1 MTTSIKHQSAV
12 VSTLAQPD
20 SPANFANS
28 ADSVGPSVVASRRQL
43 VTGSAAMAGMAA
55 LGSLGF
61 PAIIHAQSD
70 KVKIGHLTPR
80 TGFLGMLGEYSVM
93 AVTLA
98 VEEANK
104 AGGVMG
110 RQIELI
116 AEDSVNP
123 ATASSRAQRLCE
135 RENVLALV
143 GEISSASAL
152 VIAQVA
158 ERNKRIFVN
167 AGANSDEL
175 RGKSCN
181 KYMFH
186 VEVANTTNVKA
197 CGQALMRDGLIKG
210 KKLYALTADYAFGHD
225 LLRVAKLFLNAN
237 AGTLIGEDLVGTDAT
252 DFSAYLLKI
261 RQTKPDV
268 VVCNLAGA
276 QTTNFIKQYA
286 EFGLPYPIAGF
297 NINSADAW
305 AAGADNFAGTWPL
318 TWHHDINTPTSKAFV
333 AAFTKKY
340 GKPPE
345 NQAWGDYVSLKAVV
359 QAMNETKSTE
369 SAKLIEY
376 FEKGAEFDILKPRKG
391 YFRAWDHQLMQE
403 MYTVTPKP
411 KGKSKDQWDFIQL
424 GAILPAA
431 GQSLELLA
439 PTKEENACTFA

>member
-1 MTTSIKHQSAV
+1 MTTSIKHQSAAMD
-12 VSTLAQPD
+12 TLAQPD
-20 SPANFANS
+20 SPTDVA
-28 ADSVGPSVVASRRQL
+28 GPALLASRRQL

-80 TGFLGMLGEYSVM
+80 TGFLGALGEYSVM

-110 RQIELI
+110 RQIDLI

-123 ATASSRAQRLCE
+123 STASSKAQRMFE
-135 RENVLALV
+135 RDNIAALV

-152 VIAQVA
+152 VMAQVA
-158 ERNKRIFVN
+158 GRNKKIFVN
-167 AGANSDEL
+167 SGANSDDL
-175 RGKSCN
+175 RGKGCN

-197 CGQALMRDGLIKG
+197 CGQALLRDGLIKG

-225 LLRVAKLFLNAN
+225 LLRVAKVFLAAN
-237 AGTLIGEDLVGTDAT
+237 AGNLIGDELVATDVT
-252 DFSAYLLKI
+252 DFSPYLLKI
-261 RQTKPDV
+261 RQAKPDV
-268 VVCNLAGA
+268 VVCNLAGN

-333 AAFTKKY
+333 AAFIKKF

-345 NQAWGDYVSLKAVV
+345 NQAWGDYVALKAVV
-359 QAMNETKSTE
+359 QAMNETKSLETD
-369 SAKLIEY
+369 KLIAY

-391 YFRAWDHQLMQE
+391 HFRAWDHQLMQE

-411 KGKSKDQWDFIQL
+411 KGQSKDKWDFIQL

>member
-1 MTTSIKHQSAV
+1 MTTRSKDQSAG
-12 VSTLAQPD
+12 PD
-20 SPANFANS
+20 FPKQTPAHGDDGTAIS
-28 ADSVGPSVVASRRQL
+28 AGRRKL
-43 VTGSAAMAGMAA
+43 VTGSAALAGMAT
-55 LGSLGF
+55 LGGLGF
-61 PAIIHAQSD
+61 PAIVQAQSD
-70 KVKIGHLTPR
+70 KIKIGHLTPR
-80 TGFLGMLGEYSVM
+80 TGFLGALGEYSVM

-110 RQIELI
+110 RQIDLI

-123 ATASSRAQRLCE
+123 STASSKAQRMFE
-135 RENVLALV
+135 RDNIAALV

-152 VIAQVA
+152 VMAQVA
-158 ERNKRIFVN
+158 GRNKRIFVN
-167 AGANSDEL
+167 SGANSDEL
-175 RGKSCN
+175 RGKGCN
-181 KYMFH
+181 RYMFH

-197 CGQALMRDGLIKG
+197 CGQALLRDGLIKG
-210 KKLYALTADYAFGHD
+210 KKLYSLTADYAFGHD
-225 LLRVAKLFLNAN
+225 LLRVAKIFLGAN
-237 AGTLIGEDLVGTDAT
+237 GGNLIGDDLIATDVT
-252 DFSAYLLKI
+252 DFSPYLLKI
-261 RQTKPDV
+261 RQARPDV
-268 VVCNLAGA
+268 VVCNLAGN
-276 QTTNFIKQYA
+276 QTTNFIKQYS

-333 AAFTKKY
+333 DAFTKKY

-345 NQAWGDYVSLKAVV
+345 NQAWGDYVALKAVV
-359 QAMNETKSTE
+359 QAMNETKSTD
-369 SAKLIEY
+369 SDKLIAY

-411 KGKSKDQWDFIQL
+411 KGKAKDQWDFIAL
-424 GAILPAA
+424 GAVLPAA

-439 PTKEENACTFA
+439 PTRQENACTFT

>member
-1 MTTSIKHQSAV
+1 MTT
-12 VSTLAQPD
+12 
-20 SPANFANS
+20 NS
-28 ADSVGPSVVASRRQL
+28 KDQSVGMDATLHADAHGGGAAQSVSAGRRQL
-43 VTGSAAMAGMAA
+43 ITGSAALAGMAS
-55 LGSLGF
+55 LGGLGF
-61 PAIIHAQSD
+61 PALVRAQSD
-70 KVKIGHLTPR
+70 KIKIGHLTPR
-80 TGFLGMLGEYSVM
+80 TGFLGALGEYAVM

-98 VEEANK
+98 VDEVNK
-104 AGGVMG
+104 AGGILG

-123 ATASSRAQRLCE
+123 STASSKAQRMFE
-135 RENVLALV
+135 RDNVAALI

-152 VIAQVA
+152 VMAQVA
-158 ERNKRIFVN
+158 GRNKRIFVN
-167 AGANSDEL
+167 TGANSDEL
-175 RGKSCN
+175 RGKGCN

-197 CGQALMRDGLIKG
+197 CGQALLRDGLIKG

-237 AGTLIGEDLVGTDAT
+237 GGNLVGDELIATDVT
-252 DFSAYLLKI
+252 DFSPYLLKI
-261 RQTKPDV
+261 RQTRPDV
-268 VVCNLAGA
+268 VVCNLAGN
-276 QTTNFIKQYA
+276 QTTNFIKQYS

-305 AAGADNFAGTWPL
+305 AAGAENFAGTWPL

-345 NQAWGDYVSLKAVV
+345 NQAWGDYVGLKAVA
-359 QAMNETKSTE
+359 QAMNEIKSTD
-369 SAKLIEY
+369 SNKLIEY

-411 KGKSKDQWDFIQL
+411 KGAAKDKWDFIAL
-424 GAILPAA
+424 GAVLPAP

-439 PTKEENACTFA
+439 PSREENACTFA

>member
-1 MTTSIKHQSAV
+1 MTTSIKHHGTAV
-12 VSTLAQPD
+12 TTLAQLDGP
-20 SPANFANS
+20 PGS
-28 ADSVGPSVVASRRQL
+28 AGPSVLAGRRQL
-43 VTGSAAMAGMAA
+43 ITGSAAVAGMAA

-80 TGFLGMLGEYSVM
+80 TGFLGALGEYSVM

-98 VEEANK
+98 VEEVNK

-110 RQIELI
+110 RQIDLI

-123 ATASSRAQRLCE
+123 STASSKAQRMFE
-135 RENVLALV
+135 RDNIAALV

-152 VIAQVA
+152 VMAQVA
-158 ERNKRIFVN
+158 GRNKKIFVN
-167 AGANSDEL
+167 SGANSDEL

-197 CGQALMRDGLIKG
+197 CGQALLRDGMIKG
-210 KKLYALTADYAFGHD
+210 KRLYALTADYAFGHD
-225 LLRVAKLFLNAN
+225 LLRVAKVFLTAN
-237 AGTLIGEDLVGTDAT
+237 AGNLIGDELVATDVT
-252 DFSAYLLKI
+252 DFSPYLLKI
-261 RQTKPDV
+261 RQAKPDV
-268 VVCNLAGA
+268 VVCNLAGN

-286 EFGLPYPIAGF
+286 EFGLSYPIAGF

-333 AAFTKKY
+333 AAFIKKF

-345 NQAWGDYVSLKAVV
+345 NQAWGDYVALKAVV
-359 QAMNETKSTE
+359 QAMNETKSLD
-369 SAKLIEY
+369 SDKLIAY

-403 MYTVTPKP
+403 MYTITPKP

-439 PTKEENACTFA
+439 PTKGENACTFA

>member
-1 MTTSIKHQSAV
+1 MTIYNQDQSAGTAAKSQADLQEI
-12 VSTLAQPD
+12 STGQTI
-20 SPANFANS
+20 S
-28 ADSVGPSVVASRRQL
+28 ATRRKL
-43 VTGSAAMAGMAA
+43 VTGSAALAGMAS
-55 LGSLGF
+55 LTGLGF
-61 PAIIHAQSD
+61 PAIVQAQSD
-70 KVKIGHLTPR
+70 KIKIGHLTPR
-80 TGFLGMLGEYSVM
+80 TGFLGVLGEYALM

-104 AGGVMG
+104 AGGVLG

-123 ATASSRAQRLCE
+123 AAASSRAQRLFE
-135 RENVLALV
+135 RENVVALV

-175 RGKSCN
+175 RGKGCN

-261 RQTKPDV
+261 RQTRPDV

-297 NINSADAW
+297 NLNSADAW
-305 AAGADNFAGTWPL
+305 AAGPDNFAGTWPL

-369 SAKLIEY
+369 SSKLIEY

-403 MYTVTPKP
+403 MYTVTPKA

-439 PTKEENACTFA
+439 PTREENACTFA

>member
-1 MTTSIKHQSAV
+1 MTISMKDPAAATAALTPAGTQADFSGQS
-12 VSTLAQPD
+12 
-20 SPANFANS
+20 
-28 ADSVGPSVVASRRQL
+28 GVASRRTL
-43 VTGSAAMAGMAA
+43 ITGSAAMAGMAA
-55 LGSLGF
+55 LGGLGF

-70 KVKIGHLTPR
+70 KIKIGHLTPR
-80 TGFLGMLGEYSVM
+80 TGFLGALGEYSVM

-98 VEEANK
+98 VEEVNK

-110 RQIELI
+110 RQIDLI

-123 ATASSRAQRLCE
+123 STASSKAQRMFE
-135 RENVLALV
+135 RDNIAALV

-158 ERNKRIFVN
+158 GRNKKIFVN
-167 AGANSDEL
+167 SGANSDEL
-175 RGKSCN
+175 RGKGCN

-197 CGQALMRDGLIKG
+197 AGQALLRDGLIKG

-225 LLRVAKLFLNAN
+225 LLRVAKIFLSAN
-237 AGTLIGEDLVGTDAT
+237 AGNLMGDELIATDVT
-252 DFSAYLLKI
+252 DFSPYLLKI
-261 RQTKPDV
+261 RQSKPDV
-268 VVCNLAGA
+268 VVCNLAGN

-318 TWHHDINTPTSKAFV
+318 TWHHDINTPTSLAFV
-333 AAFTKKY
+333 AAFTKKF

-345 NQAWGDYVSLKAVV
+345 NQAWGDYVALKAVV
-359 QAMNETKSTE
+359 QAMNETKSLD
-369 SAKLIEY
+369 SDKLIAY

-403 MYTVTPKP
+403 MYTITPKP
-411 KGKSKDQWDFIQL
+411 KGKAKDQWDFIAL
-424 GAILPAA
+424 GSVLPAA

-439 PTKEENACTFA
+439 PTRDENACTFT

>member
-1 MTTSIKHQSAV
+1 MTRSMNDTNAVMGAMTQNVPQDDSQTASAG
-12 VSTLAQPD
+12 A
-20 SPANFANS
+20 
-28 ADSVGPSVVASRRQL
+28 SVLTNRRKL
-43 VTGSAAMAGMAA
+43 VTGSAAIAGMAA
-55 LGSLGF
+55 LSGLGF
-61 PAIIHAQSD
+61 PAIVKAQSD
-70 KVKIGHLTPR
+70 KIKIGHLTPR
-80 TGFLGMLGEYSVM
+80 TGFLGVLGEYAVM
-93 AVTLA
+93 AATLA
-98 VEEANK
+98 AEDVNK

-116 AEDSVNP
+116 LEDSVNP
-123 ATASSRAQRLCE
+123 ATASSRAQRLVE
-135 RENVLALV
+135 RENVVAMI

-237 AGTLIGEDLVGTDAT
+237 GGNLIGEDLVGTDAT

-261 RQTKPDV
+261 RQTRPDV
-268 VVCNLAGA
+268 VVCNLAGV

-333 AAFTKKY
+333 AAFTKKH

-345 NQAWGDYVSLKAVV
+345 NQAWGDYVSLKVV
-359 QAMNETKSTE
+359 AQAMNETKSTD

-391 YFRAWDHQLMQE
+391 YFRAWDHQMMQE

-411 KGKSKDQWDFIQL
+411 KGIAKDKWDFIQL

-439 PTKEENACTFA
+439 PTQQENACTFA

>member
-1 MTTSIKHQSAV
+1 MMISMKDQGAATAALTPAGTQADFAGQSA
-12 VSTLAQPD
+12 L
-20 SPANFANS
+20 
-28 ADSVGPSVVASRRQL
+28 ASRRKL
-43 VTGSAAMAGMAA
+43 ITGSAAMAGMAA
-55 LGSLGF
+55 LGGLGF

-70 KVKIGHLTPR
+70 KIKIGHLTPR
-80 TGFLGMLGEYSVM
+80 TGFLGALGEYSVM

-98 VEEANK
+98 VEEVNK

-110 RQIELI
+110 RQIDLI

-123 ATASSRAQRLCE
+123 STASSKAQRMFE
-135 RENVLALV
+135 RDNIAALV

-158 ERNKRIFVN
+158 GRNKKIFVN
-167 AGANSDEL
+167 SGANSDEL
-175 RGKSCN
+175 RGKGCN

-197 CGQALMRDGLIKG
+197 CGQALLRDGLIKG

-225 LLRVAKLFLNAN
+225 LLRVAKIFLSAN
-237 AGTLIGEDLVGTDAT
+237 AGNLIGDELIATDVT
-252 DFSAYLLKI
+252 DFSPYLLKI
-261 RQTKPDV
+261 RQSKPDV
-268 VVCNLAGA
+268 VVCNLAGN

-305 AAGADNFAGTWPL
+305 AAGADNFAGTWPM

-333 AAFTKKY
+333 AAFTKKF

-345 NQAWGDYVSLKAVV
+345 NQAWGDDVALKAVV
-359 QAMNETKSTE
+359 QAMNETKSLD
-369 SAKLIEY
+369 SDKLIAY

-403 MYTVTPKP
+403 MYTITPKP
-411 KGKSKDQWDFIQL
+411 KGKAKDQWDFIAL
-424 GAILPAA
+424 GSVLPAA

-439 PTKEENACTFA
+439 PTRDENACTFT

>member
-1 MTTSIKHQSAV
+1 MTISMKDQVAATAALTPAGTQADFAGQSA
-12 VSTLAQPD
+12 L
-20 SPANFANS
+20 
-28 ADSVGPSVVASRRQL
+28 ASRRKL
-43 VTGSAAMAGMAA
+43 ITGSAAMAGMAA
-55 LGSLGF
+55 LGGLGF
-61 PAIIHAQSD
+61 PAILHAQSD
-70 KVKIGHLTPR
+70 KIKIGHLTPR
-80 TGFLGMLGEYSVM
+80 TGFLGALGEYSVM

-98 VEEANK
+98 VEEVNK

-110 RQIELI
+110 RQIDLI

-123 ATASSRAQRLCE
+123 STASSKAQRMFE
-135 RENVLALV
+135 RDNIAALV

-152 VIAQVA
+152 VMAQVA
-158 ERNKRIFVN
+158 GRNKKIFVN
-167 AGANSDEL
+167 SGANSDEL
-175 RGKSCN
+175 RGKGCN

-197 CGQALMRDGLIKG
+197 CGQALLRDGLIKG

-225 LLRVAKLFLNAN
+225 LLRVAKNFLSAN
-237 AGTLIGEDLVGTDAT
+237 AGNLVGDELVATDVT
-252 DFSAYLLKI
+252 DFSPYLLKI
-261 RQTKPDV
+261 RQARPDV
-268 VVCNLAGA
+268 VVCNLAGN

-333 AAFTKKY
+333 AAFTKKF

-345 NQAWGDYVSLKAVV
+345 NQAWGDYVALKAVV
-359 QAMNETKSTE
+359 QAMNETKSLD
-369 SAKLIEY
+369 SDKLIAY

-403 MYTVTPKP
+403 MYTVTPKA
-411 KGKSKDQWDFIQL
+411 KGQSKDQWDFIQL

-439 PTKEENACTFA
+439 PTRDENACTFT

>member
-1 MTTSIKHQSAV
+1 MTTSIKHQSAAV
-12 VSTLAQPD
+12 DTLAQPD
-20 SPANFANS
+20 SPTGFA
-28 ADSVGPSVVASRRQL
+28 GPSVLARRRQL

-80 TGFLGMLGEYSVM
+80 TGFLGALGEYSVM

-123 ATASSRAQRLCE
+123 STASSKAQRMFE
-135 RENVLALV
+135 RDNIAALV

-152 VIAQVA
+152 VMAQVA
-158 ERNKRIFVN
+158 GRNKKIFVN
-167 AGANSDEL
+167 SGANSDEL
-175 RGKSCN
+175 RGKGCN

-197 CGQALMRDGLIKG
+197 CGQALLRDGLIKG

-225 LLRVAKLFLNAN
+225 LLRVAKIFLTAN
-237 AGTLIGEDLVGTDAT
+237 AGNLIGDELVATDVT
-252 DFSAYLLKI
+252 DFSPYLLKI
-261 RQTKPDV
+261 RQAKPDV
-268 VVCNLAGA
+268 VVCNLAGN

-333 AAFTKKY
+333 AAFIKKF

-345 NQAWGDYVSLKAVV
+345 NQAWGDYVALKAVV
-359 QAMNETKSTE
+359 QAMNETKSLD
-369 SAKLIEY
+369 SDKLIAY

-403 MYTVTPKP
+403 MYTITPKP

-439 PTKEENACTFA
+439 PTREENACTFA